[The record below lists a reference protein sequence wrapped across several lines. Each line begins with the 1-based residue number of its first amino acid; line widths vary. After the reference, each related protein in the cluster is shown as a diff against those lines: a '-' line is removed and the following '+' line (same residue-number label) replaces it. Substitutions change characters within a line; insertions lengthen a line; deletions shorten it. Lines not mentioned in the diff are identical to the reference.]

1 MAQPVTGGM
10 RLHSFKG
17 TCLRLV
23 SHRLLTSL
31 LASLVKS
38 HVFVCPTHH
47 KPTDT
52 QPLGSG
58 AYAVPR
64 SLVNEEL
71 TVARVQVVAGAKDQ
85 RDGRTIAIKRISD
98 VFLKDPVPAKRYS
111 PRSSC

>member
-1 MAQPVTGGM
+1 MNSRIVIIDLSPFLDLDKPQSTPPYSIPAGCQP
-10 RLHSFKG
+10 S
-17 TCLRLV
+17 
-23 SHRLLTSL
+23 
-31 LASLVKS
+31 
-38 HVFVCPTHH
+38 
-47 KPTDT
+47 
-52 QPLGSG
+52 GSG